1 VPRQICPR
9 HGKDHP
15 CTCAMG
21 NIYRFVEPVVLFML
35 QEKGQSYGYSLAAD
49 LADHALTDAEIEV
62 AALYRTLRRLE
73 DHGYVSSRWDTNG
86 AGPARRLYLLTKE
99 GEHHLQEWGQV
110 LGNLSK
116 AMGRFVRKVHGM
128 NGASSG
134 RRTGPARTR
143 VRRRRRN
150 SR

>member
-1 VPRQICPR
+1 VRHQICPR
-9 HGKDHP
+9 HGKDRP

-21 NIYRFVEPVVLFML
+21 NIYRFVEPVVLYML
-35 QEKGQSYGYSLAAD
+35 KEKGQSYGYSLASD
-49 LADHALTDAEIEV
+49 LEEHSLTDAEIEV

-73 DHGYVSSRWDTNG
+73 DHGYVSSRWDTDG
-86 AGPARRLYLLTKE
+86 AGPARRLYLLTKN

-128 NGASSG
+128 NGTSSS
-134 RRTGPARTR
+134 RRTGPARIR
-143 VRRRRRN
+143 ARHRRQN

>member
-1 VPRQICPR
+1 VRRQICPR

-21 NIYRFVEPVVLFML
+21 NIYRFVEPVVLL
-35 QEKGQSYGYSLAAD
+35 TLKKKGQSYGYRLAAD
-49 LADHALTDAEIEV
+49 LEEHALTDAEIEV

-73 DHGYVSSRWDTNG
+73 DHGYVRSRWDTDG
-86 AGPARRLYLLTKE
+86 AGPARRLYLLTRD
-99 GEHHLQEWGQV
+99 GEQHLQEWSQV

-116 AMGRFVRKVHGM
+116 AMGRFTRKVHGM
-128 NGASSG
+128 NGAPSG
-134 RRTGPARTR
+134 TRTKPVKMRTSY
-143 VRRRRRN
+143 RRN